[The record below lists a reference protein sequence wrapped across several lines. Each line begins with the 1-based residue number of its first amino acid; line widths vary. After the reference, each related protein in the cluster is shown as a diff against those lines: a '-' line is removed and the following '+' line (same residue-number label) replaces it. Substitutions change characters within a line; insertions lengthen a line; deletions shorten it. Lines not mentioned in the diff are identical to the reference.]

1 MITVIEILETV
12 IIILLSVYAV
22 LLHIVMRDNLKYTKE
37 LEYKL
42 DREKQIRYGQVDD
55 LKREISKLKGN
66 PY

>member
-12 IIILLSVYAV
+12 IIILLSIYAV

>member
-1 MITVIEILETV
+1 MITVIEIFETV
-12 IIILLSVYAV
+12 IIILLSIYAV

>member
-1 MITVIEILETV
+1 MITVVEILETV
-12 IIILLSVYAV
+12 IIVLLSIYAI
-22 LLHIVMRDNLKYTKE
+22 LLHIVMKDNLKYTKE

-42 DREKQIRYGQVDD
+42 DREKQIRYGQVDE